1 MEKLLYLLLTILGL
15 TIFSCTKHPETNIS
29 GKVVE
34 YGTHAPIPNVKMSII
49 AGKSNGILVP
59 DDEWWLDT
67 IRTDAN
73 GRYSFG
79 TDVEADYFYIGSAK
93 KEGFYPLT
101 SPEFYFYHGHKE
113 YFELEL
119 DPYAW
124 LEIEA
129 INVDSI
135 EGDAVSISGTYLK
148 QYKPLED
155 YFIVIDEVKGNR
167 NIYLYI
173 KTDFINHISKKD
185 TIYVSALDTVKYQ
198 ILY

>member
-1 MEKLLYLLLTILGL
+1 MKNLLYLLLTFFGL
-15 TIFSCTKHPETNIS
+15 IIISCTKHPETYIS

-34 YGTHAPIPNVKMSII
+34 YGTHTPIPNVKMSII
-49 AGKSNGILVP
+49 AGKSNGVLIP

-73 GRYSFG
+73 GKYSFG

-101 SPEFYFYHGHKE
+101 SPEFYFYKGNKE
-113 YFELEL
+113 SFEIVL

-129 INVDSI
+129 IDVDTI
-135 EGDAVSISGTYLK
+135 EGSSLLFYGTYIK
-148 QYKPLED
+148 QYEPLNNYFKTIED
-155 YFIVIDEVKGNR
+155 IAGNR
-167 NIYLYI
+167 YIYIYI
-173 KTDFINHISKKD
+173 
-185 TIYVSALDTVKYQ
+185 
-198 ILY
+198 